1 MTRSRV
7 RRPDSGA
14 KRSQTSTEANADA
27 PSSHWS
33 ASGLA
38 SAKNNH
44 SDVASPDRVGGVA
57 ASPLLEEIP
66 TALVESMRYLIG
78 RFQLGDHS
86 EFPARLAVTSALH
99 AEGVTTVS
107 RTLAAIVAND
117 LNIETCW
124 MDLSWRTPRGGGEAS
139 GPAGISDI
147 LSDRVPLDDALRRIA
162 DSRLTIL
169 PGGTLLPGQREAFSR
184 SPRLADVIEE
194 LAVRFA
200 AIIFDIPPILAG
212 STGIGQIRH
221 ADSYLLV
228 VRHGVT
234 SVQQVRAATDQ
245 LQAIPSLGVVLNQ
258 FKTKIPK
265 RLTHF
270 FAS

>member
-7 RRPDSGA
+7 RRPDDNGKSL
-14 KRSQTSTEANADA
+14 TSTEEADEA
-27 PSSHWS
+27 PKSVQPVVAAPERNDRDDSS
-33 ASGLA
+33 L
-38 SAKNNH
+38 
-44 SDVASPDRVGGVA
+44 DRVGRVA

-66 TALVESMRYLIG
+66 IALVESMRYLIG

-86 EFPARLAVTSALH
+86 EFPARLGVTSALH
-99 AEGVTTVS
+99 GEGVTTVS

-117 LNIETCW
+117 LDVDTCW
-124 MDLSWRTPRGGGEAS
+124 IDLSWRTPRGSGETH
-139 GPAGISDI
+139 GPTGLADV
-147 LSDRVPLDDALRRIA
+147 LADRVALDEALRTSA
-162 DSRLTIL
+162 DSRLAIL
-169 PGGTLLPGQREAFSR
+169 HGGNLLPGQREVFSR

-194 LAVRFA
+194 LALRFTT
-200 AIIFDIPPILAG
+200 IIFDIPPILAG
-212 STGIGQIRH
+212 SAGIGQLRH

-258 FKTKIPK
+258 FKSSIPK

-270 FAS
+270 FVS